1 MLARNGTFGVE
12 GLIDEVAARGLPIA
26 MRSAPG
32 VETVVPVVLTATDR
46 IAANAAKLAAAGG
59 GRAIVSALLAL
70 LNKEKAAVDL
80 VVIVLD
86 NESWVDAKRNGPT
99 AMMQE

>member
-1 MLARNGTFGVE
+1 
-12 GLIDEVAARGLPIA
+12 
-26 MRSAPG
+26 MRLRPG
-32 VETVVPVVLTATDR
+32 
-46 IAANAAKLAAAGG
+46 
-59 GRAIVSALLAL
+59 AL